1 MIGRFTSKHCNLQSH
16 VVIFAGLLNCKD
28 LWGTNAFFL
37 HVSNPRIARAAKTLN
52 PFKPPRH
59 QMPTIQTADSFQLL
73 WVMMNSSSNLPSVQK
88 YKNIQPC
95 ACSVSF
101 HGSATSIWSTI
112 SESFMLFFV
121 APNFS
126 MHYALRICAAA
137 VVQNAQFV
145 FNTLTKNMTHG
156 PGGRPKKY
164 KQTHACFYIDIDA
177 FVS

>member
-1 MIGRFTSKHCNLQSH
+1 MQSH

-28 LWGTNAFFL
+28 LWETNAFFL

-112 SESFMLFFV
+112 SESLMLFFV

-164 KQTHACFYIDIDA
+164 KQTHACFYIDICKTWA
-177 FVS
+177 RHRIIT